1 MKILPM
7 RNLTVIILTVIT
19 LLVSSVAM
27 SANQSLQESYNKI
40 GIDNLVVEL
49 LKEGIS
55 PDTIVKD
62 CIEIEGLN
70 PQNLVKALYCAGV
83 TGEDV
88 RKASEKYGISE
99 PMIVAGYKK
108 SIDECGDRV
117 EDSQAYT
124 PVSTGPSFAGPSAGR
139 SGSSVVYASPSA
151 F

>member
-1 MKILPM
+1 MKNIVKIM
-7 RNLTVIILTVIT
+7 A
-19 LLVSSVAM
+19 LLMVLLFSSISVA
-27 SANQSLQESYNKI
+27 ADVELQKRYNTI

-55 PDTIVKD
+55 PDAIVKD

-83 TGEDV
+83 AGEDA

-124 PVSTGPSFAGPSAGR
+124 PVSSGPSFAGPSAGR
-139 SGSSVVYASPSA
+139 SGSSVAYASPSA